1 MADLITLS
9 EYKTY
14 KKITKT
20 ENDDQLN
27 LIIASISALVK
38 TYCGHSFTDYYST
51 NKVEYINIEP
61 SQHAILLNEWP
72 IKEVV
77 SIETIETDNSYSLLD
92 TSYYF
97 VDKAIDTIFMRSGY
111 WPQGYGSVRITYK
124 AGYQTTPEEVKIAT
138 LDLVSH
144 YFKEE
149 FKERKAIG
157 STSIDNGTYFSSS
170 KWPSHIVRVLDL
182 YRNV

>member
-1 MADLITLS
+1 MTDLISLA
-9 EYKTY
+9 EFKTY

-27 LIIASISALVK
+27 LIISSVSSLVK
-38 TYCGHSFTDYYST
+38 TYCGHSFIDYYSV
-51 NKVEYINIEP
+51 NKEEYINIEP
-61 SQHAILLNEWP
+61 GQHAILLNEWP

-77 SIETIETDNSYSLLD
+77 SVELLD
-92 TSYYF
+92 TDNTYAVLDSTYYF

-111 WPQGYGSVRITYK
+111 WPEGYGSVKITYK
-124 AGYQTTPEEVKIAT
+124 AGYTATPEEVKIAT

-149 FKERKAIG
+149 YKERKSIG
-157 STSIDNGTYFSSS
+157 SSSIDNGTYFASS
-170 KWPSHIVRVLDL
+170 KWPAHIVRVLDL